1 MLDTTTGF
9 FVPAISVESSWKT
22 MARSLS
28 LPADGQS
35 GMKLIR
41 RSVAHILRQRL
52 RQADWGEI
60 EIFLGHDRFD
70 DVSDLYAPFSPDYLA
85 RALGEIDR
93 LIAEIDALAPGAF
106 PATADEN

>member
-1 MLDTTTGF
+1 
-9 FVPAISVESSWKT
+9 